1 MKRTDPI
8 AIGDLISAMIDSSER
23 LKTGFAENKALQ
35 EWKRVAGR
43 IADETKDVYLR
54 DGVLWVVCSSAAVR
68 NEIMM
73 RRSSLVAEINNRV
86 GQKVVNMIGNIGK
99 RAGLAQQKIHIVRIS
114 IPGTAAVNIQ

>member
-8 AIGDLISAMIDSSER
+8 AIGDLISALIDSSEH
-23 LKTGFAENKALQ
+23 LKKGFAENKALQ

-86 GQKVVNMIGNIGK
+86 GQKVVNMI
-99 RAGLAQQKIHIVRIS
+99 RVRF
-114 IPGTAAVNIQ
+114 

>member
-54 DGVLWVVCSSAAVR
+54 DGILWVVCSLAAVR

-86 GQKVVNMIGNIGK
+86 GQKVVNMI
-99 RAGLAQQKIHIVRIS
+99 RVRF
-114 IPGTAAVNIQ
+114 